1 MGKSTLAKVFGWA
14 FFAVTAFN
22 TAVQS
27 NGVPHGTAAWLSLV
41 ASLLGAAAIHKASD
55 TDGTR

>member
-14 FFAVTAFN
+14 FFGLTAFGA
-22 TAVQS
+22 AVQS
-27 NGVPHGTAAWLSLV
+27 NGVPKGTAAWLSLA